1 MNREPFFLNLPVELT
16 DDEVFEHG
24 ARVAS
29 LMKTIEDLEEEK
41 ASNASAYAQ
50 RIKMARLHMKATAT
64 ELRTGVAYRDVRCT
78 DAVPADSREVV
89 TVRLDTGEVVARRPA
104 SDSELQREMPLATGV
119 ATGAVEA
126 DRERLALEDLALPEP
141 ERDPDQ
147 AYKDRR
153 AEQEAEPPFS
163 VPEEGG
169 ALKGVDTDL

>member
-1 MNREPFFLNLPVELT
+1 MNREPFFRNLPVELT

-78 DAVPADSREVV
+78 DAVTADSREVV

-104 SDSELQREMPLATGV
+104 TDHELQTEMPLAG
-119 ATGAVEA
+119 ATTSWQP
-126 DRERLALEDLALPEP
+126 EDLNLPEP
-141 ERDPDQ
+141 EEDPDQ